1 MTTTQKPVLIVGG
14 SGSVGALAART
25 LRKLHPAVPIAIGG
39 RNLERAEAVA
49 KEIGNAEAIIIDLDR
64 KDLGVPANKGFSA
77 IAMFV
82 YDNTLNALHY
92 AQTHAV
98 PYLSLSTGIHE
109 IGPEVALY
117 AHKAKAPFLMGSS
130 WLGGAASLAIVHFAK
145 QFETVD
151 SIEIAALL
159 DEQDMGGPAA
169 EADFNRLTMV
179 PNTLAID
186 DSKWHWTGTG
196 EQGRTVTSVDGRQV
210 PGLTYSPF
218 DVFSLPVTTGA
229 KTVRFDFALGETA
242 SRHRGEH
249 FSTEITIAISGKRKD
264 GTSGRS
270 RYAFVHPKGQAPVTA
285 LAVALAVERLVGL
298 DGKAPA
304 TPGLYFAEMLI
315 DADYAIK
322 RFKEFGAS
330 ISQAS

>member
-1 MTTTQKPVLIVGG
+1 MTTHKPVLIIGG
-14 SGSVGALAART
+14 SGFVGAQAART
-25 LRKLHPAVPIAIGG
+25 LRKLHPLVPIAIGG

-49 KEIGNAEAIIIDLDR
+49 KEIGNAEAVIIDLAR
-64 KDLGVPANKGFSA
+64 RDLSLPADKSFST

-82 YDNTLNALHY
+82 YDDTLNALHY
-92 AQTHAV
+92 AQANAV

-109 IGPEVALY
+109 IGPEVAIY
-117 AHKAKAPFLMGSS
+117 AHKATAPFLMGSS

-145 QFETVD
+145 HFETVD

-179 PNTLAID
+179 PNTMALD
-186 DSKWHWTGTG
+186 DGKWHWTATG
-196 EQGRTVTSVDGRQV
+196 EQGRMVTSVDGRQV
-210 PGLTYSPF
+210 PGMTYSPF

-249 FSTEITIAISGKRKD
+249 FSTEITIAISGKRQD

-270 RYAFVHPKGQAPVTA
+270 RYEFVHPEGQAPVTA
-285 LAVALAVERLVGL
+285 LSVALAVERLIGL

-304 TPGLYFAEMLI
+304 APGLYFAEMLI
-315 DADYAIK
+315 DADYAVE
-322 RFKEFGAS
+322 RFKAFGAR
-330 ISQAS
+330 IAQAS